1 MENKM
6 SRNYDDD
13 NNKAVKIVWKK
24 FEEIHPKETRPE
36 WLENYITVSGKK
48 NQNKNWVIRIF
59 LIPKIQL
66 KADQQLEWGI
76 DGIPT
81 VVRTDQTTGKR
92 YMVICDG
99 LTDEIKIIF
108 EAEVDFTNNL
118 INILIDTELD
128 VLNNNKYQ
136 MLRMNSEK

>member
-13 NNKAVKIVWKK
+13 NNKAVRIVWKK

-59 LIPKIQL
+59 
-66 KADQQLEWGI
+66 
-76 DGIPT
+76 
-81 VVRTDQTTGKR
+81 
-92 YMVICDG
+92 
-99 LTDEIKIIF
+99 
-108 EAEVDFTNNL
+108 
-118 INILIDTELD
+118 
-128 VLNNNKYQ
+128 
-136 MLRMNSEK
+136 